1 MVYLCHRIL
10 CHLKKRPRALL
21 IALEIQ
27 WGIIEVEEKQD
38 AEKFQLYYPIFIN
51 QSKKKVHI
59 CIFECVCETWC
70 LYINMEKH
78 GPSMFLGEWLGE
90 GYPVI
95 FMSIEKREGDSKQKM
110 KV

>member
-10 CHLKKRPRALL
+10 CHLKKRIRALL

-27 WGIIEVEEKQD
+27 WGIIEGEEKQD

-51 QSKKKVHI
+51 QSPYMHI
-59 CIFECVCETWC
+59 WVCTCETWC

-78 GPSMFLGEWLGE
+78 SPSMFLGEWLGE